1 MAGTVPEETLATRR
15 DWLGL
20 AVLVLPC
27 FLVSMDGAVLNLAVP
42 KIVAD
47 LRPGSAQ
54 LLWIV
59 DGYVFLVAGSLLAM
73 GAVGDRIG
81 RRRLLLTGAA
91 LFCAG
96 SLAAAFADTAV
107 TLIVARVL
115 MGLAGASLMPSTLA
129 LIRGMFADRRQRT
142 AAVGMWT
149 ASFSLGGL
157 LAPAVGGALLERFWW
172 GSVFLVALPVTVLLL
187 ALGPLVLPEFRD
199 PDAGRFDLVGAAESL
214 LALLA
219 VVYGIKRVAAG
230 GSLPGAAA
238 ATLVGVVAGA
248 AFVRRQRRA
257 ARPMVDPDLFRGRA
271 VRVALLSTALTFF
284 ALYGTAVAVAQY
296 LQWVVGLSPL
306 HAGLWSVPSVLAYL
320 AGTAIGPAAVP
331 RFPPVR
337 VIGAGLLVAAAGCA
351 LLAVA
356 GGGLALVVAGTMVF
370 GVGLAPVYALSTD
383 LIVTHSGPE
392 RAATAGA
399 VGETGAELGGALGI
413 ALLGSLGVTVYRGAM
428 DDATGGLPA
437 GAAADA
443 RRTLGDAMAVAGTLP
458 GPRGEELLQHA
469 RSAFEQAFAAIAG
482 AASLLVL
489 AAAAA
494 VALAGLR
501 ARRRQPDGYLAAGS
515 SAVTS
520 RARTP
525 GAGRP
530 HPPRPPPRTAW
541 PAPAPPPSTGRR

>member
-1 MAGTVPEETLATRR
+1 MRRTVPEERLATRR
-15 DWLGL
+15 DWVGL

-47 LRPGSAQ
+47 LRPGGAQ

-81 RRRLLLTGAA
+81 RRRLLLAGAA

-96 SLAAAFADTAV
+96 SLAAAFADTPA
-107 TLIVARVL
+107 TLIAARVL

-129 LIRGMFADRRQRT
+129 LIRGMFTDRRQRT
-142 AAVGMWT
+142 AAVGVWT

-187 ALGPLVLPEFRD
+187 VLGPAVLPEFRD
-199 PDAGRFDLVGAAESL
+199 PDAGGFDLLGAAESL

-219 VVYGIKRVAAG
+219 IVYGIKRLAAG
-230 GSLPGAAA
+230 GGLPGAGAA
-238 ATLVGVVAGA
+238 MLVGAAAGA
-248 AFVRRQRRA
+248 AFGWRQRRA
-257 ARPMVDPDLFRGRA
+257 DRPMLDAGLFRGRA
-271 VRVALLSTALTFF
+271 VRLALLSNALTFF
-284 ALYGTAVAVAQY
+284 ALYGTQVAVAQY

-331 RFPPVR
+331 RFQPVP

-351 LLAVA
+351 LLALA
-356 GGGLALVVAGTMVF
+356 GGGLAPVVAGTMVF

-383 LIVTHSGPE
+383 LIVTRSGPE
-392 RAATAGA
+392 RTATAGA
-399 VGETGAELGGALGI
+399 VGETAAELGGALGI

-428 DDATGGLPA
+428 DGATGGLPP
-437 GAAADA
+437 GPAADA
-443 RRTLGDAMAVAGTLP
+443 RRTLGDALAVAGTLP
-458 GPRGEELLQHA
+458 GPRGDELLRQA
-469 RSAFEQAFAAIAG
+469 RSAFEHAFATIAG
-482 AASLLVL
+482 AASLTVL
-489 AAAAA
+489 AAATA
-494 VALAGLR
+494 VALAGVR
-501 ARRRQPDGYLAAGS
+501 AARRR
-515 SAVTS
+515 
-520 RARTP
+520 R
-525 GAGRP
+525 
-530 HPPRPPPRTAW
+530 
-541 PAPAPPPSTGRR
+541 